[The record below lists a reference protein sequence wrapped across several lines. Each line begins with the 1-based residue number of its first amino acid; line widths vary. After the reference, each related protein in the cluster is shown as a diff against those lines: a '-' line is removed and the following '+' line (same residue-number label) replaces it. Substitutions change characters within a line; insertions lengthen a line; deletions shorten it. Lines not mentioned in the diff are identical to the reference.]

1 MPIIPF
7 TVIGGFL
14 GAGKTTLLN
23 RWLAE
28 ANGLRMAVL
37 VNDFGA
43 INIDAGL
50 VAQAGGDAI
59 ALSNGCVCCA
69 IGDDL
74 SAALDAVLHAQPPFD
89 AVVVEASGVSDPW
102 RIAQYALADPRLHLQ
117 AVLLLVDAA
126 ALAGHLADPLLTDTL
141 TRPLAHADLV
151 VLNHADRASAAALAG
166 ARAWVQ
172 ADAAQRGRSAASVL
186 DTRHADLPLALLADR
201 LYQPHGSGL
210 ATRSASHGSQFQAW
224 QQQPEGV
231 FDEAALRAWLRALP
245 DGVLRLKGW
254 VPISDGRW
262 LALQWAGQHANVKRL
277 TAPPFRWRRAGGHR
291 LGRAPAGGRAGR
303 RAGGLPAAEWR
314 QTTLTETSDGHT
326 HVPRSAP
333 GPGHRRAGQRAAV
346 VRRRHRPPA

>member
-1 MPIIPF
+1 MPSIPF
-7 TVIGGFL
+7 TVLGGFL

-28 ANGLRMAVL
+28 ASRQDGLRIAVL

-74 SAALDAVLHAQPPFD
+74 SAALDAVLQAQPPFD

-151 VLNHADRASAAALAG
+151 VLNHADRASAADLAG

-172 ADAAQRGRSAASVL
+172 ADAEQRGFSAAPLL

-201 LYQPHGSGL
+201 LYQPHGGGL

-224 QQQPEGV
+224 QQQPAGV
-231 FDEAALRAWLRALP
+231 FDEAPLRAWLRALP

-254 VPISDGRW
+254 LPVGGGRW
-262 LALQWAGQHANVKRL
+262 LAVQWAGRHASVKRL
-277 TAPPFRWRRAGGHR
+277 TAPPAGGAA
-291 LGRAPAGGRAGR
+291 LVAIGLAGR
-303 RAGGLPAAEWR
+303 LPVAALATGLAACL
-314 QTTLTETSDGHT
+314 QQNGAKQH
-326 HVPRSAP
+326 
-333 GPGHRRAGQRAAV
+333 
-346 VRRRHRPPA
+346 